1 MGCMLK
7 YLIFFPIISFEV
19 QMEKSETLL
28 AFPLMFQQKSS
39 P

>member
-1 MGCMLK
+1 MRCMLNIW
-7 YLIFFPIISFEV
+7 LISIISFEV

-28 AFPLMFQQKSS
+28 AFPLMFQQKNS